1 MSDST
6 TASLSVLDQFLVGV
20 VRLAGA
26 RAGIVRARTTD
37 SSESH
42 LVASWGLSDEVYSHE
57 SSISGPCGICGDA
70 LRDKRIRMADQ
81 VLEGH
86 RMATDTPDEYLCAA
100 TVAVPLDYRDCS
112 VGVLALFYENA
123 QSMPD
128 EFTRLL
134 HPAGQ
139 LLGLALENVRLEHL
153 DPTTCVVGG
162 RQAAGR
168 DHDSLAQSLAFV
180 QARMPLL
187 EHAIL
192 HDERDRALSH
202 CGNVKRELDEIA
214 ARDDLA
220 AAPARSAKPA
230 GRPSECRQ
238 GSVGQS
244 LQKQLTPREH
254 EILEHIALGSGNKE
268 IAKALGISHETVKL
282 HVRHIRAK
290 LGFSTRLEAALFAIN
305 RCVVGRAN
313 QPRRTRTLPP

>member
-1 MSDST
+1 MSNNM

-70 LRDKRIRMADQ
+70 LRDKRIRMVDQ
-81 VLEGH
+81 VLDGH
-86 RMATDTPDEYLCAA
+86 RMATDPLNSGTPDEYLCAA
-100 TVAVPLDYRDCS
+100 TIAVPLDYRDCS
-112 VGVLALFYENA
+112 VGVLALFYEDA
-123 QSMPD
+123 QCMLG

-134 HPAGQ
+134 HPVGQ
-139 LLGLALENVRLEHL
+139 LLGLALENVRLEHV
-153 DPTTCVVGG
+153 DPTTLFVDG
-162 RQAAGR
+162 RQAAAH
-168 DHDSLAQSLAFV
+168 DHDLLAQSVTFV
-180 QARMPLL
+180 QARMPLI

-192 HDERDRALSH
+192 RDERDRALSY
-202 CGNVKRELDEIA
+202 CGNVKRELGKIA
-214 ARDDLA
+214 ARGDLA
-220 AAPARSAKPA
+220 AAPARNAKLA
-230 GRPSECRQ
+230 GTPSEFKQ
-238 GSVGQS
+238 GSVGRS
-244 LQKQLTPREH
+244 LQKQLTPREY
-254 EILEHIALGSGNKE
+254 EILEHIALGSGNKA

-305 RCVVGRAN
+305 R
-313 QPRRTRTLPP
+313 